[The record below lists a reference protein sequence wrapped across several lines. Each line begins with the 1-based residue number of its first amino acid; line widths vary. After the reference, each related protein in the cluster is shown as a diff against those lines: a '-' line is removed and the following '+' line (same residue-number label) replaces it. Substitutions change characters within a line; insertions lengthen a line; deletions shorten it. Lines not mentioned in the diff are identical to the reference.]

1 MTIQAKKALVSV
13 AIVASGSLIG
23 VFFASH
29 FVAGSG
35 LLGRYSFGDALRD
48 WIILSAG
55 AVTGGVL
62 FSWASKR

>member
-1 MTIQAKKALVSV
+1 MRTQVKKALASV
-13 AIVASGSLIG
+13 AIVAGGSLIG

-55 AVTGGVL
+55 AVGGGLL